1 MKHYTTIQNLI
12 DCGLCTEQELIQAR
26 ATHILHGGSKLP
38 VPTIKKHIQTD
49 YHEYED
55 ITSKDYKFY
64 LEVDRLVYKQEH
76 IKHVE

>member
-1 MKHYTTIQNLI
+1 MKHYKTIQNLI

-49 YHEYED
+49 YHEFED

-76 IKHVE
+76 KHVE

>member
-1 MKHYTTIQNLI
+1 MKHYTTIQNLL

-26 ATHILHGGSKLP
+26 AKHVLEGGSKLP

-55 ITSKDYKFY
+55 ITSKYYRFY
-64 LEVDRLVYKQEH
+64 LEVDRLVYKEH

>member
-26 ATHILHGGSKLP
+26 AKHILHGGSKLP

-49 YHEYED
+49 YHEFED
-55 ITSKDYKFY
+55 ITSKDYRFY

-76 IKHVE
+76 NHVE

>member
-49 YHEYED
+49 YHEY
-55 ITSKDYKFY
+55 
-64 LEVDRLVYKQEH
+64 
-76 IKHVE
+76 